1 MPIIDQSYRHW
12 EGTFKSHTFRWWIIT
27 REGLRII
34 LSRKLFLLF
43 ILIPPI
49 MHFIARGVL
58 IYVANRIKIAQ
69 IMAIDARF
77 FYDFLTLQNFFIF
90 IICVFGGSG
99 LIANDLKNNSLQLY
113 FSKPLTR
120 FDYLSGK
127 FVIIAV
133 LISFVTLIPGV
144 LLFLESVLVSETA
157 DFFKENY
164 WFFWSII
171 GYSLILIIP
180 TGFLILALSS
190 MTKSNL
196 YAAVVFAAILIGTP
210 IISEILRQVF
220 HHKKVVL
227 ISYWHNINILGN
239 KLFNLRQRYSADW
252 PHALLIILVII
263 CCCAWIL
270 YRKTK
275 AVEIVK

>member
-34 LSRKLFLLF
+34 LRRKLFLIF

-49 MHFIARGVL
+49 VHFMLRGVL
-58 IYVANRIKIAQ
+58 IYMANRIKIAQ
-69 IMAIDARF
+69 MAAIDASF
-77 FYDFLTLQNFFIF
+77 FYEFLSLQNFFIVM
-90 IICVFGGSG
+90 ICVFGGSG

-113 FSKPLTR
+113 FSKPLTL
-120 FDYLSGK
+120 FDYLTGK
-127 FVIIAV
+127 FVVIAV
-133 LISFVTLIPGV
+133 LISFVTLVPGV
-144 LLFLESVLVSETA
+144 LLFLESVLVAETT
-157 DFFKENY
+157 DFLKE
-164 WFFWSII
+164 WHWIFWSII

-180 TGFLILALSS
+180 ASFLILALSS

-196 YAAVVFAAILIGTP
+196 YAAVVFAAILLGTP
-210 IISEILRQVF
+210 IISEILKQIF

-239 KLFNLRQRYSADW
+239 KLFNLRPRYSSDW
-252 PHALLIILVII
+252 PYALLIILAII
-263 CCCAWIL
+263 GCCAWIL

>member
-1 MPIIDQSYRHW
+1 M
-12 EGTFKSHTFRWWIIT
+12 
-27 REGLRII
+27 RII
-34 LSRKLFLLF
+34 LRRKLFLIF

-58 IYVANRIKIAQ
+58 IYVANRVKIAQ
-69 IMAIDARF
+69 ITVIDARF
-77 FYDFLTLQNFFIF
+77 FYEFLTLQNFFIV

-99 LIANDLKNNSLQLY
+99 LIANDLKNNALQLY

-120 FDYLSGK
+120 LDYLSGK
-127 FVIIAV
+127 FVIMAV
-133 LISFVTLIPGV
+133 LISFVTLAPGI
-144 LLFLESVLVSETA
+144 LLFLEGVLVAETT
-157 DFFKENY
+157 DFLREGH
-164 WFFWSII
+164 WIFWSII

-180 TGFLILALSS
+180 TSFLILALSS

-196 YAAVVFAAILIGTP
+196 YAAVVFAAILFGTP

-239 KLFNLRQRYSADW
+239 KVFNLRPRYSADW
-252 PHALLIILVII
+252 PYALLIVLALIG
-263 CCCAWIL
+263 CCAWIL
-270 YRKTK
+270 HRKTK
-275 AVEIVK
+275 VVEVVS